1 MRRTSLALTSL
12 ILAVAL
18 VVLVGCSGKSENLPK
33 VSGDAGT
40 EPTLTWSGKEAPA
53 DLTVKTLEEGQGK
66 EVSADDLVAVSYAGW
81 KWNSDKTF
89 DSSYA
94 RGVPVLFS
102 LSGVI
107 EGWSQGLPGHKVGD
121 RLEMA
126 IPAAQAYGDT
136 PAKDKPSGPLVFI
149 IEIKYA
155 GTFEELAAG
164 TADAVPEG
172 DQTAADRGVS
182 VTGALGAEPSVE
194 IGPDAAEPTETEVI
208 VLARGAGEP
217 ITEDSMLLTN
227 TAFAS
232 WDGSASGS
240 SWGQQQP
247 QIIPMFSA
255 PNLAGLVGVPVGSR
269 VMVLAPA
276 GTDQKGQ
283 SVPPSAHVMDIDAA
297 L

>member
-1 MRRTSLALTSL
+1 M
-12 ILAVAL
+12 
-18 VVLVGCSGKSENLPK
+18 
-33 VSGDAGT
+33 
-40 EPTLTWSGKEAPA
+40 
-53 DLTVKTLEEGQGK
+53 
-66 EVSADDLVAVSYAGW
+66 
-81 KWNSDKTF
+81 
-89 DSSYA
+89 
-94 RGVPVLFS
+94 
-102 LSGVI
+102 
-107 EGWSQGLPGHKVGD
+107 
-121 RLEMA
+121 
-126 IPAAQAYGDT
+126 
-136 PAKDKPSGPLVFI
+136 
-149 IEIKYA
+149 
-155 GTFEELAAG
+155 
-164 TADAVPEG
+164 
-172 DQTAADRGVS
+172 
-182 VTGALGAEPSVE
+182 
-194 IGPDAAEPTETEVI
+194 I

-217 ITEDSMLLTN
+217 ITEDAMLLTN

>member
-18 VVLVGCSGKSENLPK
+18 VVLVGCSGKSEILPK

-94 RGVPVLFS
+94 RGVPVLVP

-208 VLARGAGEP
+208 VLARVRE
-217 ITEDSMLLTN
+217 
-227 TAFAS
+227 
-232 WDGSASGS
+232 
-240 SWGQQQP
+240 
-247 QIIPMFSA
+247 
-255 PNLAGLVGVPVGSR
+255 SR
-269 VMVLAPA
+269 SPR
-276 GTDQKGQ
+276 
-283 SVPPSAHVMDIDAA
+283 IRCC
-297 L
+297 

>member
-1 MRRTSLALTSL
+1 
-12 ILAVAL
+12 
-18 VVLVGCSGKSENLPK
+18 
-33 VSGDAGT
+33 
-40 EPTLTWSGKEAPA
+40 
-53 DLTVKTLEEGQGK
+53 
-66 EVSADDLVAVSYAGW
+66 
-81 KWNSDKTF
+81 
-89 DSSYA
+89 
-94 RGVPVLFS
+94 
-102 LSGVI
+102 
-107 EGWSQGLPGHKVGD
+107 
-121 RLEMA
+121 MA